1 MEIPK
6 VIITNQKTIVNFDS
20 FENQVGLSSY
30 DLALIS
36 LNKITNESKSYL
48 NDYSSILFQSK
59 LSLNCLLYNGF
70 IYYLNKVDI

>member
-6 VIITNQKTIVNFDS
+6 VIITNQKKITNLDS

-36 LNKITNESKSYL
+36 LNKITNKSKSYL
-48 NDYSSILFQSK
+48 NDSSRITFS
-59 LSLNCLLYNGF
+59 
-70 IYYLNKVDI
+70 I

>member
-6 VIITNQKTIVNFDS
+6 VIITNQKKIVNLDS

-36 LNKITNESKSYL
+36 LNKITNKSKSYL
-48 NDYSSILFQSK
+48 KDSSRITFS
-59 LSLNCLLYNGF
+59 
-70 IYYLNKVDI
+70 I

>member
-6 VIITNQKTIVNFDS
+6 VIITNQKKIVNLDS

-36 LNKITNESKSYL
+36 LDKITNKRKSYL
-48 NDYSSILFQSK
+48 NDSSRITFS
-59 LSLNCLLYNGF
+59 
-70 IYYLNKVDI
+70 I

>member
-6 VIITNQKTIVNFDS
+6 AIIINQKKVVNLDS

-36 LNKITNESKSYL
+36 LNKITNKSKSYL
-48 NDYSSILFQSK
+48 NDSSRITFS
-59 LSLNCLLYNGF
+59 
-70 IYYLNKVDI
+70 I

>member
-6 VIITNQKTIVNFDS
+6 VIITNSKKIVNLDS

-36 LNKITNESKSYL
+36 LNKITNKSKSYL
-48 NDYSSILFQSK
+48 NDSSRITFS
-59 LSLNCLLYNGF
+59 
-70 IYYLNKVDI
+70 I

>member
-6 VIITNQKTIVNFDS
+6 VIITNQKELVNLDS

-48 NDYSSILFQSK
+48 NDSSRITFS
-59 LSLNCLLYNGF
+59 
-70 IYYLNKVDI
+70 I

>member
-6 VIITNQKTIVNFDS
+6 VIITNTKKTVNFDS

-36 LNKITNESKSYL
+36 LNKITNKSKSYL
-48 NDYSSILFQSK
+48 NDSSRITFS
-59 LSLNCLLYNGF
+59 
-70 IYYLNKVDI
+70 I

>member
-6 VIITNQKTIVNFDS
+6 VIITNQQKIVNLDS

-36 LNKITNESKSYL
+36 LNKITNKS
-48 NDYSSILFQSK
+48 
-59 LSLNCLLYNGF
+59 
-70 IYYLNKVDI
+70 

>member
-6 VIITNQKTIVNFDS
+6 VIITNPKKIVNLDS

-36 LNKITNESKSYL
+36 LNKITNKSKSYL
-48 NDYSSILFQSK
+48 NDSSIITFS
-59 LSLNCLLYNGF
+59 
-70 IYYLNKVDI
+70 I

>member
-6 VIITNQKTIVNFDS
+6 VIITNQKKIINLDS

-48 NDYSSILFQSK
+48 NDSSRITFS
-59 LSLNCLLYNGF
+59 
-70 IYYLNKVDI
+70 I

>member
-6 VIITNQKTIVNFDS
+6 VIITNQKKIVNLDS

-36 LNKITNESKSYL
+36 LEKITNKSKSYL
-48 NDYSSILFQSK
+48 NDSSRITFS
-59 LSLNCLLYNGF
+59 
-70 IYYLNKVDI
+70 I